1 MLGVLLG
8 GAGLQHVTKDLFFK
22 KDIFCNCLT
31 YRAAPDYSR
40 SGSYRNM
47 IARMQ
52 QPDYMPHIDMVSVR
66 HNCYQTACLLCWHAE
81 HYAEKLHACC
91 ARMQSITQK
100 NCMLAMLACR
110 ALRRKTACLLRSH
123 AEHYAEKLHACCAR
137 MQSIPPQSGVM
148 PCGLRGCRH
157 EEAARHVARG
167 Q

>member
-66 HNCYQTACLLCWHAE
+66 HNCYQTACLL
-81 HYAEKLHACC
+81 
-91 ARMQSITQK
+91 
-100 NCMLAMLACR
+100 
-110 ALRRKTACLLRSH
+110 RSH
-123 AEHYAEKLHACCAR
+123 AEHYAEKLHACYAR